1 MKRTMLLAGLL
12 LACCALVSCKQSSP
26 PRGNPNA
33 MPPGVRTKD
42 AAELVTRARDV
53 VDRIAKGDY
62 EGATRNFDAKMKEAL
77 TPEKAK
83 EAWQKLVAQAGPF
96 RRRLAERM
104 AKDQQ
109 YDLVY
114 VTCQFENGPVDIA
127 LVFDAN
133 KLITGLWFVPAA
145 SR

>member
-12 LACCALVSCKQSSP
+12 LACCALVSCKQSSETTRHP
-26 PRGNPNA
+26 DA

-42 AAELVTRARDV
+42 ATELVTRARDV

-62 EGATRNFDAKMKEAL
+62 EGARRNFDAKLKEAL

-83 EAWQKLVAQAGPF
+83 DAWQKLVAQAGPYH
-96 RRRLAERM
+96 RRLAERM

-127 LVFDAN
+127 VVFDAN